1 MLILLVF
8 LNFSNFYNIRKRNK
22 ILKFSIEHTDIK
34 KLWITT
40 MKYHFIPL
48 SVIKKTESNKD
59 WQNIEKLGPS
69 DMLVGI

>member
-48 SVIKKTESNKD
+48 SIIKKRVTRIGK
-59 WQNIEKLGPS
+59 NIEKLGPS